1 MAGKISLSCVC
12 FFKEHQTELKLTR
25 FVRFAYGN
33 LITGMLIEGVGFC

>member
-1 MAGKISLSCVC
+1 MAGKVSLPCVC